1 MVTMRNTSILVLSGL
16 ALVLFACSSESPTS
30 SVKGPSTAAQNQN
43 DDDDDKTPA
52 KPGSTSSNT
61 PSSSSDPTDPAPAA
75 GGQCA
80 SQAKAEACFD
90 CCDPSKTAF
99 EASDKAY
106 GDCICA
112 AAKCGTQCAQTAC
125 NAASPKEPAQGD
137 ACDTC
142 LMQNSDACGQSAASI
157 CDADANCKKASECV
171 EAAKCFD
178 KAE

>member
-1 MVTMRNTSILVLSGL
+1 MRNTSILALSGL

-43 DDDDDKTPA
+43 DDDDDKTPS
-52 KPGSTSSNT
+52 KPGSTASNDPASSSN
-61 PSSSSDPTDPAPAA
+61 PTDPAPAG

-80 SQAKAEACFD
+80 SQAKAQGCFD
-90 CCDPSKTAF
+90 CCDPSQKAF
-99 EASDKAY
+99 EAADKAF

-125 NAASPKEPAQGD
+125 NAANPAEPAQGD

-142 LMQNSDACGQSAASI
+142 LQANVDACDTVAGDV
-157 CDADANCKKASECV
+157 CDKDANCKTASACV

-178 KAE
+178 KPE

>member
-1 MVTMRNTSILVLSGL
+1 MRYTSILALSGL

-43 DDDDDKTPA
+43 DDDDDKTPSN
-52 KPGSTSSNT
+52 PGSTNT
-61 PSSSSDPTDPAPAA
+61 PSTSSDPTDPAPAA
-75 GGQCA
+75 GGQCG
-80 SQAKAEACFD
+80 SQAKAEACFS
-90 CCDPSKTAF
+90 CCDPTQKAF
-99 EASDKAY
+99 EAADKSY

-125 NAASPKEPAQGD
+125 NAANPTEPAQND

-142 LMQNSDACGQSAASI
+142 LMQNADACGQAADAV
-157 CDADANCKKASECV
+157 CDADANCKKAADCV
-171 EAAKCFD
+171 EAAKCYD

>member
-1 MVTMRNTSILVLSGL
+1 MRNTPILVLSGL

-43 DDDDDKTPA
+43 DDDDDKTPS
-52 KPGSTSSNT
+52 KPGNTASND
-61 PSSSSDPTDPAPAA
+61 PASSSDPTEPAG

-80 SQAKAEACFD
+80 SQAKAEACFN
-90 CCDPSKTAF
+90 CCDPSQKAF
-99 EASDKAY
+99 EAADKSY

-125 NAASPKEPAQGD
+125 NAANPTEPAQND

-142 LMQNSDACGQSAASI
+142 LMQNSDACGQAAAAV
-157 CDADANCKKASECV
+157 CDADANCKAAEACV

-178 KAE
+178 KPD

>member
-1 MVTMRNTSILVLSGL
+1 MRFTALTLSGL

-30 SVKGPSTAAQNQN
+30 STKSPTSAQNQN
-43 DDDDDKTPA
+43 DDDDDGTPS
-52 KPGSTSSNT
+52 KPGSTSSPD
-61 PSSSSDPTDPAPAA
+61 PSQSSDPTDPAPAG

-80 SQAKAEACFD
+80 SQAKAQACFD
-90 CCDPSKTAF
+90 CCDPSKNAF
-99 EASDKAY
+99 EAADKAF

-125 NAASPKEPAQGD
+125 NQANPTEPAQGD

-142 LMQNSDACGQSAASI
+142 LQANGEACDQTAGDV
-157 CDADANCKKASECV
+157 CDKDANCKKASECV

-178 KAE
+178 KPE

>member
-1 MVTMRNTSILVLSGL
+1 MRNTSILALSGL

-43 DDDDDKTPA
+43 DDDDKAPPS
-52 KPGSTSSNT
+52 PGSTATND
-61 PSSSSDPTDPAPAA
+61 PASSSDPTDPAPAG

-80 SQAKAEACFD
+80 SQTKAEACFT
-90 CCDPSKTAF
+90 CCDPSQKAF
-99 EASDKAY
+99 EAADKSY

-125 NAASPKEPAQGD
+125 NAANPAEPAQGD

-142 LMQNSDACGQSAASI
+142 LAQNSDACGQAAAAV

-178 KAE
+178 KGE